1 MRSEILAPTWELAG
15 VIAAALALAMP
26 VMAQQ
31 ATATPE
37 EPTMDVR
44 QLFASTCG
52 FCHSDGGKAAGRGP
66 QLMHTQRDDDFIRNR
81 IAAGKPGAM
90 PAFGEIFDGPQI
102 EAIVKYIR
110 ELEPDRG

>member
-1 MRSEILAPTWELAG
+1 MRPGSLAPTWKLAG
-15 VIAAALALAMP
+15 AIAVVLALAMP

-31 ATATPE
+31 VTATPD
-37 EPTMDVR
+37 EPPMDVR

-52 FCHSDGGKAAGRGP
+52 FCHADGGKEAGRGP

-110 ELEPDRG
+110 ELEPDQG